1 MIKDFLNDT
10 YPTKRIDTVEQL
22 KKYEDTLQELMLLH
36 RDRREISAILMCNE
50 LVLDEYAKIYYGTTF
65 EQLKDTFSERSNAL
79 LLQKQYEMALND
91 GNAKMSIFLGKNY
104 ARQIEDASSLI
115 QLQADNVM
123 IVDDVSERL
132 EEHNNND
139 NDTNI

>member
-1 MIKDFLNDT
+1 
-10 YPTKRIDTVEQL
+10 
-22 KKYEDTLQELMLLH
+22 
-36 RDRREISAILMCNE
+36 
-50 LVLDEYAKIYYGTTF
+50 
-65 EQLKDTFSERSNAL
+65 
-79 LLQKQYEMALND
+79 
-91 GNAKMSIFLGKNY
+91 MSIFLGKNY